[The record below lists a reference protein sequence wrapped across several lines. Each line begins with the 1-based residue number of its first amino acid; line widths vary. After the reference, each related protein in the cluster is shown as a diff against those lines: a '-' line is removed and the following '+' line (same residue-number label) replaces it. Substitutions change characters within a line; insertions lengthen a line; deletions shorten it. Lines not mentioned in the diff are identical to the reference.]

1 VTSTRRVPCGIC
13 GRESLPGRGVCSRC
27 NRGADRPR
35 GSCVDCARPDLLLD
49 SQRRCR
55 KCRSRANRRCADCDR
70 VTINLVGIEGVWA
83 CGRCALKRR
92 VDQIIPTQPAGALID
107 LRPALLAADPLTT
120 RMWLARSRDLLIDL
134 DQRRIALDHG
144 VLDAMPRHRVAEHL
158 RALLIAADILPP
170 DAAGP
175 LRRFESDLDNL
186 LDELDEPNR
195 KLVNRWV
202 RWEVLAR
209 LRRRHDEGRTLTASI
224 GNARRQIH
232 RTVGFLTML
241 HNRQRTLGS
250 TAQHDIDDWFAVP
263 GHVRWDVR
271 PFLTWARRVRELP
284 RDLVIPSRVVRPST
298 TPIDGEERWRIAKK
312 LLTDDSID
320 AADRVA
326 GALVVIYGQPISRI
340 VTLTTAHV
348 AVAEQRV
355 CLRLGH
361 HPLDLPEPLATL
373 IQDLPTRRRDG
384 IAEQLPNTWLFAG
397 SRAGAPLKANSLAIR
412 LQKIGIDPGR
422 MRVAAADQLAREL
435 APAVLAEVLGIGHG
449 TAARAVSRAGGDWA
463 NYAADRHQ

>member
-1 VTSTRRVPCGIC
+1 MTSTRRVPCGIC
-13 GRESLPGRGVCSRC
+13 GRESLPGRGICSRC

-35 GSCVDCARPDLLLD
+35 GNCAHCARPDLLLD
-49 SQRRCR
+49 SQRRCHT
-55 KCRSRANRRCADCDR
+55 CRSRANRRCLDCDR
-70 VTINLVGIEGVWA
+70 VTVNLFGLDGTWA
-83 CGRCALKRR
+83 CDRCALRRR
-92 VDQIIPTQPAGALID
+92 VDQTIPAQPAGALVD
-107 LRPALLAADPLTT
+107 LRPALLAAEPLTT
-120 RMWLARSRDLLIDL
+120 MRWLTRTRDLLQDL
-134 DQRRIALDHG
+134 DQRRIVLDHR
-144 VLDAMPRHRVAEHL
+144 VLDGLSRPRAVGHL

-170 DAAGP
+170 DTAGP
-175 LRRFESDLDNL
+175 LRRFESDLKDI
-186 LDELDEPNR
+186 LDELEEPDR
-195 KLVNRWV
+195 KLLNRWV

-209 LRRRHDEGRTLTASI
+209 LRRRHDEGRTMTASI

-232 RTVGFLTML
+232 RTVEFLTML
-241 HNRQRTLGS
+241 HDRHQTLG
-250 TAQHDIDDWFAVP
+250 TIAQHDIDDWFARTRA
-263 GHVRWDVR
+263 VRWDVR
-271 PFLTWARRVRELP
+271 AFLTWARRVRELP
-284 RDLVIPSRVVRPST
+284 KELVIPSRMVRPST
-298 TPIDGEERWRIAKK
+298 APIDGEERWRIAKK

-320 AADRVA
+320 TADRVA

-348 AVAEQRV
+348 EIDRERV

-384 IAEQLPNTWLFAG
+384 TAEHLPNTWLFAG
-397 SRAGAPLKANSLAIR
+397 SHAGAPLNANSLAIR
-412 LQKIGIDPGR
+412 LQSIGIDPRR